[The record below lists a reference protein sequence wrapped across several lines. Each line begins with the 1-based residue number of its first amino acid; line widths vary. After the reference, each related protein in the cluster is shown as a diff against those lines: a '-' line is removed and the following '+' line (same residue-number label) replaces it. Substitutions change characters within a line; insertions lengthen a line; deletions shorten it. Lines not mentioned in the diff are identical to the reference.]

1 MCSRTGTWLGASLN
15 SCCSQFWV
23 LLGSELL
30 LQPYQFFCLVDALQ
44 ISSDTIPPT
53 RPQLLIFSNRVWW
66 PSIQIYEPI
75 ALPFKPQHQW
85 HFIDKPQNIQNYL
98 ITEKNSWLQV
108 QGRNGMAW
116 RISLVMKTSTEA
128 YQVIHFNVYS
138 FITYVVTLKHSKT
151 RNSWIT
157 TTVFK

>member
-1 MCSRTGTWLGASLN
+1 
-15 SCCSQFWV
+15 
-23 LLGSELL
+23 
-30 LQPYQFFCLVDALQ
+30 
-44 ISSDTIPPT
+44 
-53 RPQLLIFSNRVWW
+53 
-66 PSIQIYEPI
+66 
-75 ALPFKPQHQW
+75 
-85 HFIDKPQNIQNYL
+85 
-98 ITEKNSWLQV
+98 
-108 QGRNGMAW
+108 MAW